1 MTDSECF
8 QYWCNLASKIYL
20 TINIAT
26 LILLFILQK
35 YKFYEDECFLQ
46 TVYYAELEPIS
57 EIYNTSFKTDDS
69 IQLGYLEEYSGK
81 YIKISPK
88 EIYKWENKYINVK
101 RNKNAKIKT
110 ITNYILI
117 DVKVSFQWGLDPI
130 YTKNSVICFS
140 KECLAKNE
148 NKRCK
153 THSLYSF
160 SVDSVSEE
168 STNDFISENS
178 IQISSR
184 DTPEFYDP
192 RTMYLNYIYRDFNQQ
207 EGLMD
212 IVNVY
217 KRTLLSALILNP
229 ILRLIKLILLL
240 CGGANEKN
248 KFSLLNI
255 IFPLIHAINAP
266 LFLVITINY
275 RKLPNEDST
284 LEEIQIAL
292 VVLEFFC
299 LIFGAIITNYKDFSD
314 FSFCDFHCHC
324 YCCFCY
330 EDTGNQTIKEK
341 KKKRKK

>member
-1 MTDSECF
+1 M
-8 QYWCNLASKIYL
+8 
-20 TINIAT
+20 
-26 LILLFILQK
+26 
-35 YKFYEDECFLQ
+35 
-46 TVYYAELEPIS
+46 
-57 EIYNTSFKTDDS
+57 
-69 IQLGYLEEYSGK
+69 
-81 YIKISPK
+81 
-88 EIYKWENKYINVK
+88 
-101 RNKNAKIKT
+101 KIK
-110 ITNYILI
+110 Y
-117 DVKVSFQWGLDPI
+117 VK
-130 YTKNSVICFS
+130 
-140 KECLAKNE
+140 
-148 NKRCK
+148 CK

-192 RTMYLNYIYRDFNQQ
+192 RTIYLIYIYRDFNQQ

-240 CGGANEKN
+240 CGGAKKKN
-248 KFSLLNI
+248 KFSLFNL
-255 IFPLIHAINAP
+255 IFPIIHAINAA

-275 RKLPNEDST
+275 RKLQNEDST

-330 EDTGNQTIKEK
+330 EDTGSQTIKEK